1 MNHIRVMLKIY
12 PTSPITTPSKSSII
26 LWNTLAFQAG
36 SLNIGGFLA
45 CQRFVT
51 HVTGFS
57 TLFGADLAQKKYLE
71 AFGYLSVPVF
81 FLIGAM
87 ISALFVDINLQKN
100 KPPEYHHVFGILVF
114 IMALIVGLGVTDHYG
129 EFGTPLIFGKDY
141 SLLALLSLASGLQ
154 NATVTSAYGAVVRTT
169 HLTGLTTDLGIGM
182 MRLFSSA
189 LSTEINK
196 QELKAT
202 LMRVGIIVAYT
213 LGSAFSAYIFL
224 RVAYWGFMIP
234 FVISFILWLYN
245 LGVFKQIKAKLDS
258 HD

>member
-1 MNHIRVMLKIY
+1 MLKIY
-12 PTSPITTPSKSSII
+12 PTSPIAPPTKSSII
-26 LWNTLAFQAG
+26 LWNILAFQAG

-57 TLFGADLAQKKYLE
+57 TLFGADLAQKKYVE

-87 ISALFVDINLQKN
+87 VSALFVDLNLQKN
-100 KPPEYHHVFGILVF
+100 KPAQYHHVFGLLVF
-114 IMALIVGLGVTDHYG
+114 IMAVIVGFGVTDYYG
-129 EFGTPLIFGKDY
+129 AFGSPLEIGRDY
-141 SLLALLSLASGLQ
+141 SLLVLLSLASGIQ

-169 HLTGLTTDLGIGM
+169 HLTGLTTDLGIGLV
-182 MRLFSSA
+182 RLFSSA
-189 LSTEINK
+189 FSVEFNK
-196 QELKAT
+196 QELKAS

-224 RVAYWGFMIP
+224 KVAYWGFMIP

-245 LGVFKQIKAKLDS
+245 LGVFKQIKAKLNSYD
-258 HD
+258 